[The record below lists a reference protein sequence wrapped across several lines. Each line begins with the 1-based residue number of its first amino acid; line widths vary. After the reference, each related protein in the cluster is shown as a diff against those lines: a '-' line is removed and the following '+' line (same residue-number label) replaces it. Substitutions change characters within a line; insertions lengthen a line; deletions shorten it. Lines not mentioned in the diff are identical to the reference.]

1 MKKGL
6 VYIFTG
12 DGKGKTSAALGV
24 AVRALCNGMKVGWV
38 SWYKEESWPISEKKL
53 KLKMYWM
60 GKGFYK
66 LPTDKATPKEHK
78 RAAVAALEKA
88 EELLS
93 RVEVLVMDE
102 AVKAVTDKLIEEK
115 EVLRVVK
122 KRGQAHVILTGR
134 GPSTSLRIK
143 LSNLIKE
150 ADLVTECKKLK
161 HPFDKGIKAVKG
173 LDF

>member
-1 MKKGL
+1 MSIEKGM

-24 AVRALCNGMKVGWV
+24 AVRAMSNKMRVGWV
-38 SWYKEESWPISEKKL
+38 SWYKEESWPISEKSL
-53 KLKMYWM
+53 KFKMHLM

-78 RAAVAALEKA
+78 KAALEALQKA

-93 RVEVLVMDE
+93 KVEVLVMDE
-102 AVKAVTDKLIEEK
+102 VVKAVADGLIEEK

-122 KRGQAHVILTGR
+122 KRGKAHVILTGR
-134 GPSTSLRIK
+134 GVTRTV
-143 LSNLIKE
+143 
-150 ADLVTECKKLK
+150 LVSGGGET
-161 HPFDKGIKAVKG
+161 FQRGG
-173 LDF
+173 LGDGVQED